1 MPDDEAARLL
11 GRGGRMLGLAAVAHA
26 RGQRAGAGPWHVLS
40 TETVA
45 VAEQL
50 LLALEESRDSWVVA
64 AAVTAALAAGPV
76 TAVPSWAATV
86 WEQPGELER
95 LGESIEAAE
104 LDPAFPS
111 GTSAKHADVR
121 TRGLAAL
128 AVALCRGLDGV
139 LALGAKLG
147 ESDRATLIAMA
158 RLAAVQVDPGAP
170 TRVRGRI
177 RRVVAVEG

>member
-1 MPDDEAARLL
+1 
-11 GRGGRMLGLAAVAHA
+11 MLGLAATAHA

-40 TETVA
+40 RSTVA

-50 LLALEESRDSWVVA
+50 LRALEECPDSRTVA
-64 AAVTAALAAGPV
+64 AAVSAAMAAGPV
-76 TAVPSWAATV
+76 TAAPSWAATV
-86 WEQPGELER
+86 WERPGELER
-95 LGESIEAAE
+95 IGESIAAE
-104 LDPAFPS
+104 DLAPAFPA
-111 GTSAKHADVR
+111 GADARRADVR

-147 ESDRATLIAMA
+147 EADREQLVAMA

-177 RRVVAVEG
+177 RGVVVAGS